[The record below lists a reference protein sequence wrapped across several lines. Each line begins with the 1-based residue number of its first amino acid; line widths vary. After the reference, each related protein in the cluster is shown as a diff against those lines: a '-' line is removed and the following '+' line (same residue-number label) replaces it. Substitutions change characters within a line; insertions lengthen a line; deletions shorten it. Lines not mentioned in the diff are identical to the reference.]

1 MGVGKIAFIDGNFK
15 SNDYIK
21 ILEDNLL
28 DTISHLKLEDD
39 FIFQQ
44 DNDPKHISQA
54 TKSFLKKNQLHVL
67 PWPPQSPDLN
77 SIEHLWKYLD
87 RQSAL
92 ERDFYAIPE
101 ENCHQLVD
109 SMPNRLR
116 EVIKANGLNTRY

>member
-44 DNDPKHISQA
+44 DNDSKHTSQP
-54 TKSFLKKNQLHVL
+54 TKLF
-67 PWPPQSPDLN
+67 
-77 SIEHLWKYLD
+77 
-87 RQSAL
+87 
-92 ERDFYAIPE
+92 
-101 ENCHQLVD
+101 
-109 SMPNRLR
+109 
-116 EVIKANGLNTRY
+116 